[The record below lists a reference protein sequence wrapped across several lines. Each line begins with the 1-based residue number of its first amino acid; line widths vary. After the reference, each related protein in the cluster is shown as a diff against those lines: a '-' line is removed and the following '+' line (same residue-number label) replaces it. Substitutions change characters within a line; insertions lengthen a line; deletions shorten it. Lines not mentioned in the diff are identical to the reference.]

1 MKPNSILIG
10 IFALALILQMN
21 DFKALNQRQQKLADH
36 IKQIIKIAKKPIHL
50 PQLKGNTVIPILSK
64 HDKKLI
70 DDASVMA
77 FEKLKNH
84 YAISSRSRFG

>member
-36 IKQIIKIAKKPIHL
+36 IKQIIKIAKK
-50 PQLKGNTVIPILSK
+50 
-64 HDKKLI
+64 
-70 DDASVMA
+70 
-77 FEKLKNH
+77 
-84 YAISSRSRFG
+84 